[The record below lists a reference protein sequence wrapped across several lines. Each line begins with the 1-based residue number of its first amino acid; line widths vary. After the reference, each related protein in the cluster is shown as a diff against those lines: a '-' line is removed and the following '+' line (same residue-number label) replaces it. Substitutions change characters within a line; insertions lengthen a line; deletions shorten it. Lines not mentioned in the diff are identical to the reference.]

1 MDAKMYLI
9 LNKIQRQKISTSFKG
24 VFLLVICP
32 CKREYHEFV
41 NCKDHE
47 FVSCGYLGIDFFVH

>member
-1 MDAKMYLI
+1 MYLI